1 MKKRSSIFGLTDN
14 SKRNATTF
22 ATMIRMVMIG
32 KVRDGMLSLKGNM
45 RDCVWRISNC
55 ELSGKLPAFTL
66 AISLFFMMAIPSTAA
81 AQTALTYREAVDALY
96 NLDFSIAEAGFNN
109 LIKQD
114 EGNPQYWNGLAS
126 TIWLKILYD
135 QHKLNSDSYSGS
147 SIGTGSS
154 RDTIDPVQEKRL
166 RDTVDTA
173 IDKAQAILK
182 KNPNDIRAL
191 YAIGVANSTLAAFE
205 GIAKRSYRS
214 ALSDAKTARKYHMQ
228 VLQLDPNFHDANLSI
243 GTYDYGVGVIPRFF
257 RMFLGIVGISG
268 AGKEEGIRKLQ
279 LAAAKGN
286 YASTDAKIILIVF
299 YNRERRYEESLKLI
313 DELLAKYPRNFQ
325 LELEKAAVYDKMKN
339 YNAALVTYR
348 HVLGKIQAK
357 QDGYDRLR
365 EERVYFGMGQINV
378 YSLQLDNAVDSF
390 NHVVRS
396 GNAGPGEKGEAH
408 LWLGKIYDSRDERP
422 KAVEQYNA
430 VLKLDCSDETKDAAR
445 GYLRKPFK

>member
-1 MKKRSSIFGLTDN
+1 
-14 SKRNATTF
+14 
-22 ATMIRMVMIG
+22 MVMIG

-45 RDCVWRISNC
+45 RDCELPISNC
-55 ELSGKLPAFTL
+55 KLSGKLAAFTL
-66 AISLFFMMAIPSTAA
+66 AISLIVMIVIPSTAA
-81 AQTALTYREAVDALY
+81 AQPAATYREAVEALY

-126 TIWLKILYD
+126 TIWLKIIYD
-135 QHKLNSDSYSGS
+135 QQKLNSDSYSGS
-147 SIGTGSS
+147 SIGTFSS
-154 RDTIDPVQEKRL
+154 GDSIDPAQEKRL
-166 RDTVDTA
+166 RDTVATA
-173 IDKAQAILK
+173 IAKAQVILK

-191 YAIGVANSTLAAFE
+191 YAMGVANSTLAAFE

-214 ALSDAKTARKYHMQ
+214 ALGDAKTARKYHMQ
-228 VLQLDPNFHDANLSI
+228 VLRLDPNFHDANLSI
-243 GTYDYGVGVIPRFF
+243 GTYDYGVGVIPAFF
-257 RMFLGIVGISG
+257 RLVLGIFGVSG

-299 YNRERRYEESLKLI
+299 YNREKRYEESLKLI

-348 HVLGKIQAK
+348 HILGKIQAK
-357 QDGYDRLR
+357 QNGYERLR
-365 EERVYFGMGQINV
+365 EERVYFGMGQSNV

-396 GNAGPGEKGEAH
+396 GKATPGEKGEAH
-408 LWLGKIYDSRDERP
+408 LWLGKIYDSRNERS

-430 VLKLDCSDETKDAAR
+430 VLKVDCSEETKDAAK
-445 GYLRKPFK
+445 GFLRKPFK